1 MCRLTQN
8 FVWANTKFCVHKT
21 NFPPTRPFVI
31 EFIVIVTPSYRLEIP
46 TSLIEMST
54 YQGPTPTLP
63 RSANTCYATTHRRR
77 LGALSYCR
85 LPCRSTAEATITST
99 SYRRCHNNCSALSS
113 QYPHRRIIIFL
124 STYRHHCDVGATPAD
139 ATIKFSS
146 SMPVVSWPY
155 RHRHD
160 LEPECNNQILVA
172 MSTSSWCHSRFV
184 ADVSS
189 SS

>member
-1 MCRLTQN
+1 MHGTKGCRCCDRGGDAFFSHHEKSHTSLSHTKFCDKILCKESHKILCRLTQN
-8 FVWANTKFCVHKT
+8 FVLANTKFCVHKT

-77 LGALSYCR
+77 LGALSRCR

-99 SYRRCHNNCSALSS
+99 SYRRRHNN
-113 QYPHRRIIIFL
+113 
-124 STYRHHCDVGATPAD
+124 
-139 ATIKFSS
+139 
-146 SMPVVSWPY
+146 
-155 RHRHD
+155 
-160 LEPECNNQILVA
+160 
-172 MSTSSWCHSRFV
+172 
-184 ADVSS
+184 
-189 SS
+189 